1 MSGYSGYIM
10 SASSSIADIVTNA
23 GTAAATA
30 AGQVACQ
37 VTEVAHSVAQT
48 AQQKL
53 LSYKYEPGGAGGAIE
68 LVRDEDVYPDTDN
81 PVWILGYQLSAKYD
95 LTELKELVL
104 TRPWM
109 SYR

>member
-1 MSGYSGYIM
+1 ML
-10 SASSSIADIVTNA
+10 
-23 GTAAATA
+23 
-30 AGQVACQ
+30 QV
-37 VTEVAHSVAQT
+37 VDDHDLDVVHVD
-48 AQQKL
+48 
-53 LSYKYEPGGAGGAIE
+53 YDVVGAIE